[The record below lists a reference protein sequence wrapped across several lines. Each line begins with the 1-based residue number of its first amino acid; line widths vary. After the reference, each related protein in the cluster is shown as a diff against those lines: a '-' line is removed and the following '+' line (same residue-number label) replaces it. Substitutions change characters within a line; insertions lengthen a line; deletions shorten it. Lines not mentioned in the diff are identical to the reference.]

1 MNRLAVINVVGLTEA
16 LIGEHTPRIAEFRK
30 RGALAQIVPAFPAV
44 TCTAQSNYL
53 TGKTPSEHGIVG
65 NGWFNREQ
73 SEVQFWKQSNH
84 LVQSPKIWDAVR
96 QKSQIVNHKSSIANC
111 FWWFN
116 LYSSVEYAITPRPM
130 YPADG
135 RKFFDVYS
143 WPYSIREEIKR
154 DLGEFPFF
162 SFWGPA
168 AGIDSPQG
176 KADAASRWIAESAKW
191 IENKY
196 SPTLSLIYLPHLD
209 YNLQRHGVFLGRT
222 GGPPVVSGV
231 PPETVLTAM
240 AALAGN
246 AHPRSPSSNEI
257 RRDACAT
264 NPKIHRDLREVD
276 AIVGELINFFGKRG
290 VQIILLSEYGI
301 TNVDTPVHLNRIFR
315 EQGWLTVKDE
325 LGLEILDAGASRV
338 FAVADHQ
345 VAHIYLNDRSL
356 EKSVREV
363 LEKTSGVEKVLGK
376 AEKIAAGIDHPR
388 AGDLIAVARENAWFT
403 YYYWLDDARA
413 PDFARTVDIHRK
425 PGYDPVELFLDPK
438 IPLVKLKIAWRLL
451 QKKLGLRML
460 MDVIPL
466 DASLVKGSHGRR
478 PADKKDW
485 PVFITSQPEFLG
497 VKEMESTNVYQIL
510 LRHFRVP

>member
-1 MNRLAVINVVGLTEA
+1 MNRLAVINVVGLTES

-30 RGALAQIVPAFPAV
+30 RGTLAHIAPAFPAV

-53 TGKTPSEHGIVG
+53 TGKLPTEHGIVG
-65 NGWFNREQ
+65 NGWFNRELA
-73 SEVQFWKQSNH
+73 ETHFWKQSNH
-84 LVQSPKIWDAVR
+84 VVQSPKIWDALR
-96 QKSQIVNHKSSIANC
+96 EQSEIVNRKLSIANC

-116 LYSSVEYAITPRPM
+116 MYSSVDFSITPRPM

-143 WPYSIREEIKR
+143 WPYSIREEIKK

-196 SPTLSLIYLPHLD
+196 APTLNLIYLPHLD
-209 YNLQRHGVFLGRT
+209 YNLQRHGT
-222 GGPPVVSGV
+222 DEASGN
-231 PPETVLTAM
+231 L
-240 AALAGN
+240 N
-246 AHPRSPSSNEI
+246 Q
-257 RRDACAT
+257 
-264 NPKIHRDLREVD
+264 KIYRDLREID
-276 AIVGELINFFGKRG
+276 AIVGDLIDLFSKRD
-290 VQIILLSEYGI
+290 VQVVLLSEYGI

-315 EQGWLTVKDE
+315 ERGWLTVKDE
-325 LGLEILDAGASRV
+325 LGLEILDAGASKV

-345 VAHIYLNDRSL
+345 VAHIYLNDAAL
-356 EKSVREV
+356 EKSVREL
-363 LEKTSGVEKVLGK
+363 LEKTSGVENILGR

-388 AGDLIAVARENAWFT
+388 AGDLIAVAAENAWFT
-403 YYYWLDDARA
+403 YYYWLDDTRA

-466 DASLVKGSHGRR
+466 DATLVKGSHGRR

-485 PVFITSQPEFLG
+485 PVFITSQPEILG
-497 VKEMESTNVYQIL
+497 AKEIESTDVFHAL
-510 LRHFRVP
+510 LRHF

>member
-16 LIGEHTPRIAEFRK
+16 LIGEQTPRISEFHR
-30 RGALAQIVPAFPAV
+30 RGALANISPAFPAV

-53 TGKTPSEHGIVG
+53 TGKNPSQHGIVG
-65 NGWFNREQ
+65 NGWFNREFT
-73 SEVQFWKQSNH
+73 ETQFWKQSNH
-84 LVQSPKIWDAVR
+84 VVYGKKIWDELR
-96 QKSQIVNHKSSIANC
+96 ERFNDSTIQRFTTANC

-116 LYSSVEYAITPRPM
+116 MYSSLDYSITPRPM

-143 WPYSIREEIKR
+143 WPYSIREDIKK
-154 DLGEFPFF
+154 DLGDFPFF
-162 SFWGPA
+162 GFWGPA

-196 SPTLSLIYLPHLD
+196 SPTLNLIYLPHLD
-209 YNLQRHGVFLGRT
+209 YNLQRHGVYAGGRA
-222 GGPPVVSGV
+222 GSPLPADGAHGV
-231 PPETVLTAM
+231 TRP
-240 AALAGN
+240 
-246 AHPRSPSSNEI
+246 
-257 RRDACAT
+257 T
-264 NPKIHRDLREVD
+264 NPKIHRDLREID
-276 AIVGELINFFGKRG
+276 AIVGDLIDFFGKRG
-290 VQIILLSEYGI
+290 VQVVLLSEYGI
-301 TNVDTPVHLNRIFR
+301 TNVDSPIHLNRIFR
-315 EQGWLTVKDE
+315 ERGWLTVKDE
-325 LGLEILDAGASRV
+325 LGLEILDAGASKV

-345 VAHIYLNDRSL
+345 VAHIYLNDAAL

-363 LEKTSGVEKVLGK
+363 LEKTSGVEKILGK

-388 AGDLIAVARENAWFT
+388 AGDLIAIARENAWFT

-438 IPLVKLKIAWRLL
+438 IPAVKLKIAWRLL

-466 DASLVKGSHGRR
+466 DATLVKGSHGRR

-485 PVFITSQPEFLG
+485 PVFITSQPEILSA
-497 VKEMESTNVYQIL
+497 KEIESTDVFQIL
-510 LRHFRVP
+510 LRHFEAP

>member
-1 MNRLAVINVVGLTEA
+1 MSRLAVINVVGLTEA

-30 RGALAQIVPAFPAV
+30 RGALAHIAPAFPAV

-53 TGKTPSEHGIVG
+53 TGKIPSQHGIVG
-65 NGWFNREQ
+65 NGWFNREFA
-73 SEVQFWKQSNH
+73 ETQFWKQSNH
-84 LVQSPKIWDAVR
+84 IVHGQKIWDELR
-96 QKSQIVNHKSSIANC
+96 ERFNDSTIQRFTTANC

-116 LYSSVEYAITPRPM
+116 MYSNVDFSITPRPM

-135 RKFFDVYS
+135 RKFFDIYS
-143 WPYSIREEIKR
+143 WPYSIREEIKK

-196 SPTLSLIYLPHLD
+196 APTLNLIYLPHLD
-209 YNLQRHGVFLGRT
+209 YNLQRHGVYAPCSVR
-222 GGPPVVSGV
+222 PVAEPSR
-231 PPETVLTAM
+231 
-240 AALAGN
+240 AAGSTL
-246 AHPRSPSSNEI
+246 HS
-257 RRDACAT
+257 
-264 NPKIHRDLREVD
+264 KIHRDLREID
-276 AIVGELINFFGKRG
+276 AIVGDLIDFFGKRG
-290 VQIILLSEYGI
+290 VQVVLLSEYGI

-315 EQGWLTVKDE
+315 ERGWLTVKDE
-325 LGLEILDAGASRV
+325 LGLEILDAGASKV

-345 VAHIYLNDRSL
+345 VAHVYLNDASL

-363 LEKTSGVEKVLGK
+363 LEKTSGVEKILGN

-438 IPLVKLKIAWRLL
+438 IPAVKLKIAWRLL

-466 DASLVKGSHGRR
+466 DATLVKGSHGRR

-485 PVFITSQPEFLG
+485 PVFITSQPEILG
-497 VKEMESTNVYQIL
+497 AKQIESTDVFQIL
-510 LRHFRVP
+510 LRHVLTE

>member
-1 MNRLAVINVVGLTEA
+1 MKRLAVINVVGLTEA
-16 LIGEHTPRIAEFRK
+16 LIGEHTPRTAEFR
-30 RGALAQIVPAFPAV
+30 RCGALAHIAPAFPAV

-65 NGWFNREQ
+65 NGWFNREFA
-73 SEVQFWKQSNH
+73 ETQFWKQSNH
-84 LVQSPKIWDAVR
+84 VVHGKKIWDALR
-96 QKSQIVNHKSSIANC
+96 EQSQIVNRKSSIANC

-116 LYSSVEYAITPRPM
+116 MYSSVDFSITPRPM

-143 WPYSIREEIKR
+143 WPYSIREEIKK

-191 IENKY
+191 IENKF
-196 SPTLSLIYLPHLD
+196 SPTLNLIYLPHLD
-209 YNLQRHGVFLGRT
+209 YNLQRHGT
-222 GGPPVVSGV
+222 YDNASGN
-231 PPETVLTAM
+231 L
-240 AALAGN
+240 
-246 AHPRSPSSNEI
+246 
-257 RRDACAT
+257 
-264 NPKIHRDLREVD
+264 NPKIHRDLREID
-276 AIVGELINFFGKRG
+276 AIVGDLLDFFGKRG
-290 VQIILLSEYGI
+290 VQVVLLSEYGI
-301 TNVDTPVHLNRIFR
+301 TNVDSPIHLNRIFR
-315 EQGWLTVKDE
+315 ERGWLTVKDE
-325 LGLEILDAGASRV
+325 LGLEILDAGASNV

-345 VAHIYLNDRSL
+345 VAHVYLNDASL
-356 EKSVREV
+356 EKSVRQV
-363 LEKTSGVEKVLGK
+363 LEKTSGVEKILGK
-376 AEKIAAGIDHPR
+376 VEKIAAGIDHSR
-388 AGDLIAVARENAWFT
+388 AGDLITVARENAWFT

-438 IPLVKLKIAWRLL
+438 IPAMKLKIAWRLL

-466 DASLVKGSHGRR
+466 DATLVKGSHGRR
-478 PADKKDW
+478 PVDKKDW
-485 PVFITSQPEFLG
+485 PVLITELPEFLSANRID
-497 VKEMESTNVYQIL
+497 STDVFQIL
-510 LRHFRVP
+510 LIHLGTP